1 MPDART
7 LEAEL
12 LERFQALGAARV
24 TPGILQPADQ
34 LLDLYGEDIR
44 ARAYVTTDAARGEM
58 MLRPDFTVPVVQA
71 HMAARAEPARY
82 CYAGLI
88 FRQQPDRDGPAEY
101 PQVGYEVFDRSAPE
115 AVEAEL
121 FATFHDALAPAAL
134 TPVIGDIGILL
145 SAVRALPT
153 SDLRRETLLRHVW
166 RPARFRAL
174 LDRYATEPAPL
185 PEATE
190 APEIGIRSASD
201 VSARRAALAAD
212 ARTPPLDPAARA
224 ALEALLAIAAPAPEA
239 LAALDDLIPA
249 LPGIAPGVARL
260 AARLEALE
268 GHGIDPATL
277 RFEVGHGRTS
287 MEYYDGFTFTF
298 ARPGARPIATGGRYD
313 ALTAQLGQGRSVPAV
328 GGVIRPDLLADLLGG
343 VV

>member
-1 MPDART
+1 MPDARA
-7 LEAEL
+7 LEAAL
-12 LERFQALGAARV
+12 IERFQALGAQRV
-24 TPGILQPADQ
+24 TPSILQPAER

-71 HMAARAEPARY
+71 HMEARAEPARY

-121 FATFHDALAPAAL
+121 FAVFHNALAEAAL
-134 TPVIGDIGILL
+134 NPVIGDIGILL

-153 SDLRRETLLRHVW
+153 SEHRRDTLLRHIW
-166 RPARFRAL
+166 RPARFRTL
-174 LDRYATEPAPL
+174 LDRYARAATPL
-185 PEATE
+185 ADPETG
-190 APEIGIRSASD
+190 PEIGIRSASD

-212 ARTPPLDPAARA
+212 ARTPPLDANARA
-224 ALEALLAIAAPAPEA
+224 ALEALLAIAAPAPDA
-239 LAALDDLIPA
+239 LTALDALIPS

-260 AARLEALE
+260 ASRLEALAT
-268 GHGIDPATL
+268 HGIDPASL

-298 ARPGARPIATGGRYD
+298 ARPGQRPVATGGRYD
-313 ALTAQLGQGRSVPAV
+313 ALTAQLGDGRAVPAV
-328 GGVIRPDLLADLLGG
+328 GGVIRPDLLAEVL
-343 VV
+343 